1 MDTRAK
7 NHPEQ
12 AQPLPKDHSE
22 QYTSSHF
29 TLYVRISL
37 GFLPLDFFVYALTT
51 MPFFVSSAFNKT
63 RLSSRMS
70 SALAMA
76 DLKETQGP
84 HGPMLYGTQSKGE
97 YDDRFQR
104 KVDERKE
111 QQVCFRKRLATFHK
125 ASWGQRTKKRCKEEG
140 FHNEVKNFFFYWK
153 VCPQGHSRDWD
164 INTCF
169 LFC

>member
-1 MDTRAK
+1 MDTRTK
-7 NHPEQ
+7 KQVEQ
-12 AQPLPKDHSE
+12 AQPLLKDHSE
-22 QYTSSHF
+22 QYTLSHF
-29 TLYVRISL
+29 TSCVRICRY
-37 GFLPLDFFVYALTT
+37 FLRVDSFVYALTT

-63 RLSSRMS
+63 RQYSRISSVP
-70 SALAMA
+70 AMA
-76 DLKETQGP
+76 DSKETQGP

-140 FHNEVKNFFFYWK
+140 FHNEVKKNFFYRK
-153 VCPQGHSRDWD
+153 VYFQKYSRD
-164 INTCF
+164 C
-169 LFC
+169 LVGH